1 MTTINLS
8 GVIPPVTTP
17 FDERGDIQYDSV
29 KAQVD
34 WLVDCGVSGIAVGGS
49 TGEGHTLEADEF
61 RTLIETALEAADGR
75 IDVIAGII
83 TDSTRESVRRGQI
96 IRDSGVVALQVTPVH
111 YVFKPTD
118 DGTVEHFRTLTTET
132 DMPVIIYNVVPWNYL
147 SPELLCRVMREVPG
161 VIGVKQ
167 SAGDMKLFADLMISA
182 NREDL
187 IFSAVDGLLYA
198 SYCLGAQGSIAA
210 ILSAAPRPSVQLWNA
225 VKAGDHATALDLH
238 EKLLVLWNAIVGDN
252 LPATTKY
259 SQILQGIPAGLPRQP
274 MSMPDEPQ
282 QALIRNAL
290 MGLSLI

>member
-49 TGEGHTLEADEF
+49 TGEGHALEADEF

-96 IRDSGVVALQVTPVH
+96 IRGSGVVALQVTPVH

-132 DMPVIIYNVVPWNYL
+132 DMPVIIYNVIPWNYL

-225 VKAGDHATALDLH
+225 VKAGEHATALDLH

-274 MSMPDEPQ
+274 MSMPGEPQ

>member
-49 TGEGHTLEADEF
+49 TGEGHALEADEF
-61 RTLIETALEAADGR
+61 RTLIETTLEAADGR

-118 DGTVEHFRTLTTET
+118 DGTVEHFRTLTAET

-274 MSMPDEPQ
+274 MSMPGEPQ

>member
-1 MTTINLS
+1 MCIR
-8 GVIPPVTTP
+8 
-17 FDERGDIQYDSV
+17 DR
-29 KAQVD
+29 
-34 WLVDCGVSGIAVGGS
+34 
-49 TGEGHTLEADEF
+49 
-61 RTLIETALEAADGR
+61 LIDTALEAASGR

-83 TDSTRESVRRGQI
+83 SDSTRESVKRGNMIQG
-96 IRDSGVVALQVTPVH
+96 SGVVALQVTPVH

-118 DGTVEHFRTLTTET
+118 DATVEHFRTLTTET

-182 NREDL
+182 NQEDL

-198 SYCLGAQGSIAA
+198 SYCLGARGSIAA

-225 VKAGDHATALDLH
+225 VQAGDHETALNLH
-238 EKLLVLWNAIVGDN
+238 EKLLVLWNAIWGDN

-274 MSMPDEPQ
+274 MTMPDENQ
-282 QALIRNAL
+282 QTLIRDAL
-290 MGLSLI
+290 VGLSLI

>member
-49 TGEGHTLEADEF
+49 TGEGHALEADEF
-61 RTLIETALEAADGR
+61 RTLINVAFEAADGR

-132 DMPVIIYNVVPWNYL
+132 DMPVIIYNVIPWNYL

-187 IFSAVDGLLYA
+187 IFSAVDGLLYT

-274 MSMPDEPQ
+274 MSMPGEPQ
-282 QALIRNAL
+282 QSLIRNAL
-290 MGLSLI
+290 MGLSLV

>member
-49 TGEGHTLEADEF
+49 TGEGHALEADEF

-274 MSMPDEPQ
+274 MSMPGEPQ

-290 MGLSLI
+290 MGLSLV

>member
-49 TGEGHTLEADEF
+49 TGEGHALEADEF
-61 RTLIETALEAADGR
+61 RTLINVAFEAADGR
-75 IDVIAGII
+75 IDVVAGII
-83 TDSTRESVRRGQI
+83 TDSTRESVRRGQMI
-96 IRDSGVVALQVTPVH
+96 QDLGVAALQVTPVH
-111 YVFKPTD
+111 YVFKPD
-118 DGTVEHFRTLTTET
+118 DDDTVEHFRTLSNET
-132 DMPVIIYNVVPWNYL
+132 GMPIIIYNVIPWNYL

-182 NREDL
+182 GSDDL

-198 SYCLGAQGSIAA
+198 SYCLGAHGSIAA

-274 MSMPDEPQ
+274 MSMPGEPQ
-282 QALIRNAL
+282 QVLIRNAL
-290 MGLSLI
+290 MALSLI

>member
-1 MTTINLS
+1 MTTVNLS

-49 TGEGHTLEADEF
+49 TGEGHALEADEF
-61 RTLIETALEAADGR
+61 RTLINVAFEAADGR

-83 TDSTRESVRRGQI
+83 TDSTRESVQRGQI

-132 DMPVIIYNVVPWNYL
+132 DMPVIIYNVIPWNYL

-161 VIGVKQ
+161 VI
-167 SAGDMKLFADLMISA
+167 
-182 NREDL
+182 
-187 IFSAVDGLLYA
+187 
-198 SYCLGAQGSIAA
+198 
-210 ILSAAPRPSVQLWNA
+210 
-225 VKAGDHATALDLH
+225 
-238 EKLLVLWNAIVGDN
+238 
-252 LPATTKY
+252 
-259 SQILQGIPAGLPRQP
+259 
-274 MSMPDEPQ
+274 
-282 QALIRNAL
+282 
-290 MGLSLI
+290 LSLIHI

>member
-49 TGEGHTLEADEF
+49 TGEGHALEADEF
-61 RTLIETALEAADGR
+61 RTLIETTLEAADGR

-132 DMPVIIYNVVPWNYL
+132 DMPVIIYNVIPWNYL

-252 LPATTKY
+252 LPATTKF

-274 MSMPDEPQ
+274 MSMPGEPQ

>member
-1 MTTINLS
+1 MTTISLS
-8 GVIPPVTTP
+8 GVIPPITTP
-17 FDERGDIQYDSV
+17 FDENGEIKYESI

-34 WLVDCGVSGIAVGGS
+34 WIIDSGASGIAVGGS
-49 TGEGHTLEADEF
+49 TGEGQALEADEF
-61 RTLIETALEAADGR
+61 RQLIDTALEAASGR

-83 TDSTRESVRRGQI
+83 SDSTRESVKRGNMIQG
-96 IRDSGVVALQVTPVH
+96 SGVVALQVTPVH

-118 DGTVEHFRTLTTET
+118 DATVEHFRTLTTET

-182 NREDL
+182 NQEDL

-198 SYCLGAQGSIAA
+198 SYCLGARGSIAA

-225 VKAGDHATALDLH
+225 VQAGDHETALNLH
-238 EKLLVLWNAIVGDN
+238 EKLLVLWNAIWGDN

-259 SQILQGIPAGLPRQP
+259 SQTLQGIPAGLPRQP
-274 MSMPDEPQ
+274 MTMPDETQ
-282 QALIRNAL
+282 QSLIRDAL

>member
-1 MTTINLS
+1 MTTVNLS

-49 TGEGHTLEADEF
+49 TGEGHALEADEF
-61 RTLIETALEAADGR
+61 RTLIETTLEAADGR

-132 DMPVIIYNVVPWNYL
+132 DMPVIIYNVIPWNYL

-274 MSMPDEPQ
+274 MSMPGEPQ
-282 QALIRNAL
+282 QSLIRNAL
-290 MGLSLI
+290 MGLSLV

>member
-49 TGEGHTLEADEF
+49 TGEGHALEADEF
-61 RTLIETALEAADGR
+61 RTLIETTLEAADGR

-274 MSMPDEPQ
+274 MSMPGEPQ

>member
-49 TGEGHTLEADEF
+49 TGEGHALEADEF

-75 IDVIAGII
+75 IEVIAGII

-132 DMPVIIYNVVPWNYL
+132 DMPVIIYNVIPWNYL

-274 MSMPDEPQ
+274 MSMPGEPQ

-290 MGLSLI
+290 MGLSLV

>member
-49 TGEGHTLEADEF
+49 TGEGHALEADEF

-132 DMPVIIYNVVPWNYL
+132 DMPVIIYNVIPWNYL

-290 MGLSLI
+290 MGLSLV

>member
-1 MTTINLS
+1 MLS
-8 GVIPPVTTP
+8 SETKIP
-17 FDERGDIQYDSV
+17 I
-29 KAQVD
+29 
-34 WLVDCGVSGIAVGGS
+34 
-49 TGEGHTLEADEF
+49 
-61 RTLIETALEAADGR
+61 
-75 IDVIAGII
+75 
-83 TDSTRESVRRGQI
+83 
-96 IRDSGVVALQVTPVH
+96 
-111 YVFKPTD
+111 
-118 DGTVEHFRTLTTET
+118 
-132 DMPVIIYNVVPWNYL
+132 IIYNVIPWNYL

-182 NREDL
+182 DPDDL

-198 SYCLGAQGSIAA
+198 SYCLGARGSIAA

-238 EKLLVLWNAIVGDN
+238 EKLLALWNAIVGDN

-274 MSMPDEPQ
+274 MSMPGEPQ

>member
-49 TGEGHTLEADEF
+49 TGEGHALEADEF
-61 RTLIETALEAADGR
+61 RTLIETTLEAADGR
-75 IDVIAGII
+75 IEVIAGII

-132 DMPVIIYNVVPWNYL
+132 DMPVIIYNVIPWNYL

>member
-49 TGEGHTLEADEF
+49 TGEGHALEADEF

-75 IDVIAGII
+75 VDVIAGII

-167 SAGDMKLFADLMISA
+167 SAGDMKLFADLMISS

-274 MSMPDEPQ
+274 MSMPGEPQ

>member
-75 IDVIAGII
+75 VDVIAGII
-83 TDSTRESVRRGQI
+83 TDSTRESVQRGQI

-274 MSMPDEPQ
+274 MSMPGEPQ

>member
-34 WLVDCGVSGIAVGGS
+34 WLADCGVSGIAVGGS

-182 NREDL
+182 NQEDL

>member
-49 TGEGHTLEADEF
+49 TGEGHALEADEF

-132 DMPVIIYNVVPWNYL
+132 DMPVIIYNVIPWNYL

-274 MSMPDEPQ
+274 MSMPGEPQ
-282 QALIRNAL
+282 HALIRNAL
-290 MGLSLI
+290 MGLRLI

>member
-49 TGEGHTLEADEF
+49 TGEGHALEADEF

-274 MSMPDEPQ
+274 MSMPDAPQ

>member
-49 TGEGHTLEADEF
+49 TGEGHALEADEF
-61 RTLIETALEAADGR
+61 RTLINVAFEAADGR

-96 IRDSGVVALQVTPVH
+96 IRDSGVVALQVIPVH

-132 DMPVIIYNVVPWNYL
+132 DMPVIIYNVIPWNYL

-274 MSMPDEPQ
+274 MSMPGEPQ
-282 QALIRNAL
+282 QSLIRNAL
-290 MGLSLI
+290 MGLSLV

>member
-49 TGEGHTLEADEF
+49 TGEGHALEADEF

-75 IDVIAGII
+75 VDVIAGII
-83 TDSTRESVRRGQI
+83 TDSTRESVQRGQI

-167 SAGDMKLFADLMISA
+167 SAGDMKLFADLMISS

-274 MSMPDEPQ
+274 MSMPGEPQ

>member
-49 TGEGHTLEADEF
+49 TGEGHALEADEF

>member
-49 TGEGHTLEADEF
+49 TGEGHALEADEF
-61 RTLIETALEAADGR
+61 RTLINVAFEAADGL
-75 IDVIAGII
+75 IAGII

>member
-49 TGEGHTLEADEF
+49 TGEGHALEADEF
-61 RTLIETALEAADGR
+61 RTLIETTLEAADGR

-132 DMPVIIYNVVPWNYL
+132 DMPVIIYNVIPWNYL

-210 ILSAAPRPSVQLWNA
+210 ILSAAPRSSVQLWNA

-274 MSMPDEPQ
+274 MSMPGEPQ

>member
-49 TGEGHTLEADEF
+49 TGEGHALEADEF
-61 RTLIETALEAADGR
+61 RTLIETTLEAADGR

-132 DMPVIIYNVVPWNYL
+132 DMPVIIYNVIPWNYL

-274 MSMPDEPQ
+274 MSMPGEPQ

-290 MGLSLI
+290 MGLSLV

>member
-75 IDVIAGII
+75 VDVIAGII

-167 SAGDMKLFADLMISA
+167 SAGDMKLFADLMISS

>member
-1 MTTINLS
+1 MTTVNLS

-49 TGEGHTLEADEF
+49 TGEGHALEADEF

-132 DMPVIIYNVVPWNYL
+132 DMPVIIYNVIPWNYL

-274 MSMPDEPQ
+274 MSMPGEPQ
-282 QALIRNAL
+282 QSLIRNAL
-290 MGLSLI
+290 MGLSLV

>member
-1 MTTINLS
+1 
-8 GVIPPVTTP
+8 
-17 FDERGDIQYDSV
+17 
-29 KAQVD
+29 
-34 WLVDCGVSGIAVGGS
+34 VSGIAVGGS
-49 TGEGHTLEADEF
+49 TGEGHALEADEF
-61 RTLIETALEAADGR
+61 RTLIETTLEAADGR
-75 IDVIAGII
+75 IEVIAGII

-132 DMPVIIYNVVPWNYL
+132 DMPVIIYNVIPWNYL

-274 MSMPDEPQ
+274 MSMPGEPQ

>member
-49 TGEGHTLEADEF
+49 TGEGHALEADEF
-61 RTLIETALEAADGR
+61 RTLIETTLEAADGR

-132 DMPVIIYNVVPWNYL
+132 DMPVIIYNVIPWNYL